1 MNKDSSKHRSYSRFF
16 FKHFARNFLAAL
28 ILTSILLAIGMIG
41 FRYFENNEWVDA
53 YANVTMIISG
63 VGTLTMPKTTAGK
76 LFAGTYSLLGAGI
89 YIVTLGIVFAPVFH
103 WLFRQMQV
111 EDRDHNI

>member
-1 MNKDSSKHRSYSRFF
+1 MKKDSSKHRSNPRFF

-28 ILTSILLAIGMIG
+28 IITSILMTVGMIG
-41 FRYFENNEWVDA
+41 FRYFEDNEWVDA

-76 LFAGTYSLLGAGI
+76 FFVGTYSLLGAGI

-103 WLFRQMQV
+103 WLFRHMQV